1 MKRQTEDTDSTDGI
15 GDPDDIVPAHHT
27 GAAINSPTNS
37 PEHSKTSPMLLAP
50 MEAQAKNRISE
61 SPGQADDD
69 WSAEEREWQKNLKE
83 TERRILGFPA
93 LKNKLYLLER
103 IEAKGVARNRLVKV
117 LAMLVSEEP
126 ADQVFRYVAK
136 KRDELKKLSGAL
148 ETVARKTDR
157 VVSDP
162 LSYWD
167 TWFYLLLDPSSVPH
181 HPSESKFPLSKQLER
196 LAAAAKVEAR
206 KIDMVMRLSR
216 RRRRRIG
223 LVTLLGYVQKTTKTA
238 FDAELVQLLTI
249 AFRAVG
255 VKRRFT
261 IEQLRKIRKRHVMP
275 ELDKQDP

>member
-1 MKRQTEDTDSTDGI
+1 VPRSFQIVPWGRRMKRQTEDTDSTDGI

-162 LSYWD
+162 LS
-167 TWFYLLLDPSSVPH
+167 
-181 HPSESKFPLSKQLER
+181 KQLER